1 MRLKK
6 LYSNI
11 ESFRDISFND
21 KFSIIVGKAVKTD
34 DISHNLGKTTV
45 LNLIKFIL
53 FNGSGSFLN
62 YVKEKEPESIFSI
75 DYVENNINKTFYRGF
90 NRRKN
95 NEPKEIE
102 TLLNYDYFIR
112 TQDELDTTNGFI
124 KPTYRGKDI
133 TWKPKI
139 ASILGFDGNLLTKK
153 LQLMEDCK
161 KLETA
166 INALRSIQSNKL
178 EKENKIKEL
187 QAEKDNI
194 EKSIENLTLF
204 STEDED
210 INKLVK
216 SIDEEIFK
224 IKSQIYVQKTEL
236 RKIENSLEKLNKHQF
251 DSMKIESIFN
261 QVNLYFENQI
271 KHNFAELKTFYE
283 EIYSNRRIVLDE
295 KFKRV
300 NEIIHSLEE
309 NATILDLKRASYL
322 ESLANVDSVQIYEL
336 KHKQLIDIEKEIA
349 ILSQTQTTTNI
360 AELEKQYSEKQT
372 EELKTAAEVATNIDR
387 ARMQFDEINSIYRDI
402 MKSVLGIESELKI
415 NKHKTGNISF
425 DVQSY
430 NLGSESAQLN
440 GDSAKKLSAAAI
452 DIAIRCIRND
462 DHGFIAQDGIIDALD
477 KNSAASFINKIKEL
491 INKYDFQYITTALR
505 EKLPDNIPERDI
517 VIELND
523 SSDEGLL
530 FGFKF

>member
-216 SIDEEIFK
+216 SFDEEIFK
-224 IKSQIYVQKTEL
+224 IKSQI
-236 RKIENSLEKLNKHQF
+236 
-251 DSMKIESIFN
+251 
-261 QVNLYFENQI
+261 
-271 KHNFAELKTFYE
+271 
-283 EIYSNRRIVLDE
+283 
-295 KFKRV
+295 
-300 NEIIHSLEE
+300 
-309 NATILDLKRASYL
+309 
-322 ESLANVDSVQIYEL
+322 
-336 KHKQLIDIEKEIA
+336 
-349 ILSQTQTTTNI
+349 
-360 AELEKQYSEKQT
+360 
-372 EELKTAAEVATNIDR
+372 
-387 ARMQFDEINSIYRDI
+387 
-402 MKSVLGIESELKI
+402 
-415 NKHKTGNISF
+415 
-425 DVQSY
+425 
-430 NLGSESAQLN
+430 
-440 GDSAKKLSAAAI
+440 
-452 DIAIRCIRND
+452 
-462 DHGFIAQDGIIDALD
+462 
-477 KNSAASFINKIKEL
+477 
-491 INKYDFQYITTALR
+491 
-505 EKLPDNIPERDI
+505 
-517 VIELND
+517 
-523 SSDEGLL
+523 
-530 FGFKF
+530 